1 MTYEQAKDKAVKIY
15 PEVDSALEYK
25 DAYIFYNSKARGNK
39 QDDNEVVIL
48 KNGGK
53 VISMSEYVMSTKDD
67 TSPKRLKF

>member
-1 MTYEQAKDKAVKIY
+1 MTYEQAKSKAVKIY